1 MRTALQTSTS
11 VLTVLLLAGCVTD
24 AATRLAYDIEHG
36 AGSVGRADGTR
47 YTLVHRVPSSASEC
61 VGPYR
66 VQLDKVGAIIVW
78 CKDAAGDTTVSS
90 HSTSYHARFVDTVE
104 TRIVDKPAKEALVID
119 LERRGGRVVIVGVR

>member
-36 AGSVGRADGTR
+36 AGRVGRANGAL

-78 CKDAAGDTTVSS
+78 CKDAVGATTVSS